1 MAHSNN
7 CRNFNL
13 KEKMRILLLGP
24 PGGGK
29 GTQSKFLMEQFDIPQ
44 ISTGDML
51 RSHVTNNTKLGIKAK
66 EFMDKGELVTDS
78 LILDMMELRFK
89 DSDCNNGFILDGF
102 PRTIKQAEGL
112 DVLFSK
118 INQKLEHVIVID
130 VDDDEI
136 VKRMSGRRM
145 HPESGRVYHIKY
157 NPPKNEGKDDITNED
172 LIIRED
178 DKEETVRNRLQVYHK
193 QTKPLINYYNKNVF
207 KVKGSDSI
215 QTVKNNILN
224 HLK

>member
-1 MAHSNN
+1 
-7 CRNFNL
+7 
-13 KEKMRILLLGP
+13 MRILLLGP

-51 RSHVTNNTKLGIKAK
+51 RSNVTNNTKLGIKAK
-66 EFMDKGELVTDS
+66 EFMNKGELVTDS

-118 INQKLEHVIVID
+118 INQELDHVIVID

-145 HPESGRVYHIKY
+145 HPKSGRVYHIKY
-157 NPPKNEGKDDITNED
+157 NPPKNEDKDDITNED
-172 LIIRED
+172 LIIRKD

-207 KVKGSDSI
+207 KVKGSDPI

>member
-172 LIIRED
+172 LIIRQD

-207 KVKGSDSI
+207 KVKGSDPI

-224 HLK
+224 YLK

>member
-1 MAHSNN
+1 
-7 CRNFNL
+7 
-13 KEKMRILLLGP
+13 MRILLLGP

-118 INQKLEHVIVID
+118 INQKLDYVIVID

-157 NPPKNEGKDDITNED
+157 NPPKNEDKDDITNED

-193 QTKPLINYYNKNVF
+193 QTKPLINYYNKNIF
-207 KVKGSDSI
+207 KVKGSSPI

>member
-1 MAHSNN
+1 
-7 CRNFNL
+7 
-13 KEKMRILLLGP
+13 MRILLLGP

-145 HPESGRVYHIKY
+145 HPKSGRVYHIKY

-193 QTKPLINYYNKNVF
+193 QTKPLINYYNKNIF
-207 KVKGSDSI
+207 KVKGSNPI

>member
-1 MAHSNN
+1 
-7 CRNFNL
+7 
-13 KEKMRILLLGP
+13 
-24 PGGGK
+24 
-29 GTQSKFLMEQFDIPQ
+29 MEQFDIPQ

-172 LIIRED
+172 LIIRQD

-207 KVKGSDSI
+207 KVKGSDPI

-224 HLK
+224 YLK

>member
-1 MAHSNN
+1 
-7 CRNFNL
+7 
-13 KEKMRILLLGP
+13 MRILLLGP

-112 DVLFSK
+112 DILFSK
-118 INQKLEHVIVID
+118 INEALDHVIVID

-145 HPESGRVYHIKY
+145 HPKSGRVYHIKY

-178 DKEETVRNRLQVYHK
+178 DKEDTVRNRLQVYHK
-193 QTKPLINYYNKNVF
+193 QTKPLINYYNKNIF
-207 KVKGSDSI
+207 KIKGSDPI

>member
-172 LIIRED
+172 LIIRQD

>member
-1 MAHSNN
+1 
-7 CRNFNL
+7 
-13 KEKMRILLLGP
+13 MRILLLGP

-145 HPESGRVYHIKY
+145 HPESGRVYHVKY

-193 QTKPLINYYNKNVF
+193 QTKPLINYYNKNIF
-207 KVKGSDSI
+207 KVNGSDLI